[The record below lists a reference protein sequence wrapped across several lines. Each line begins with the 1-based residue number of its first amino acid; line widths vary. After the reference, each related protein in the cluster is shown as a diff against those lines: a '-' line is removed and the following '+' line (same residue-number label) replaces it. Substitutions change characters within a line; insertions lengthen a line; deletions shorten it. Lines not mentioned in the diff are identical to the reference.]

1 MMKVKKLMKRTD
13 VFAHYRDN
21 PEVSVLVI
29 GGGVNGIGTFRDL
42 ALQGIDV
49 LLVEKDDFCSGA
61 SAASSHMLHGG
72 LRYLENGE
80 FRLVREA
87 LHERNRML
95 KNAPHY
101 SKPLPTTIPIFSWFS
116 GLLNAPLKF
125 LDLLNKPGERG
136 ALVVKLGLTF
146 YDWFTWGDRVMPTHK
161 FHSKKKSLELR
172 PHLNPNIVATVTYYD
187 AWMPYPERICM
198 EMIMD
203 AEAMSSQVH
212 ALNYVSAEDAAGETV
227 TLRDHMSGDTIDVKP
242 KLVINAAGPW
252 IDFANKAMGKQTNF
266 IGGTKGSH
274 ILVDHPQLY
283 EATRGHEMFFEN
295 DDGRITLFFPLQDR
309 VLIGTTDIPIDNP
322 DDARCTEEEI
332 DYMLTLVKKVFPTID
347 VKREQIVFNFS
358 GVRPLPASD
367 AKTAGQISRDHSIR
381 ISEAG
386 NGLSFPIF
394 SLVGGK
400 WTTFRAFAEQTTDR
414 VLNRLARPRRDSTKN
429 LAIGGGKDYP
439 MTVNARL
446 DWLEAVHKETGLDR
460 SRVSTLFD
468 RYGTRAKDIAAFIV
482 AGDDAPLTHIP
493 DEYSRREVIFIAQ
506 NEKVAHLED
515 FILRRSL
522 LAMLG
527 KITGEGLTELG
538 EMVGAALGWSY
549 DDVLAEIE
557 RAVGVLQDQ
566 HGVTVKVIQPQADSA
581 D

>member
-1 MMKVKKLMKRTD
+1 MNRSE

-29 GGGVNGIGTFRDL
+29 GGGINGIGTFRDL
-42 ALQGIDV
+42 ALQGVDV
-49 LLVEKDDFCSGA
+49 LLVEKDDFCAGA

-146 YDWFTWGDRVMPTHK
+146 YDWFTWSDRVMPTHK
-161 FHSKKKSLELR
+161 FYSKKKSLELR
-172 PHLNPNIVATVTYYD
+172 PHLNSNIVATVTYYD
-187 AWMPYPERICM
+187 AWMPYPERICL
-198 EMIMD
+198 ELVLD
-203 AEAMSSQVH
+203 AEAMSSQAN
-212 ALNYVSAEDAAGETV
+212 ALNYVSAEGAGANGETV
-227 TLRDHMSGDTIDVKP
+227 ILRDHLSGETLEIKP
-242 KLVINAAGPW
+242 KLVVNAAGPW
-252 IDFANKAMGKQTNF
+252 IDFANQALGKSTNF

-274 ILVDHPQLY
+274 IVVDHPQLY

-332 DYMLTLVKKVFPTID
+332 DYMLTLVRKVFPTID

-381 ISEAG
+381 VTEAG
-386 NGLSFPIF
+386 NGVGFPVF

-414 VLNRLARPRRDSTKN
+414 VLNRLSRPRRDSTQN

-439 MTVNARL
+439 STVNARL
-446 DWLEAVHKETGLDR
+446 DWLEAVHKDTGLDR
-460 SRVSTLFD
+460 SHLSLLFE
-468 RYGTRAKDIAAFIV
+468 RYGTRARDVATFIA
-482 AGDDAPLTHIP
+482 AGDDALLTHVP
-493 DEYSRREVIFIAQ
+493 DGYSRREISFVVQ
-506 NEKVAHLED
+506 NEKVSHLDD
-515 FILRRSL
+515 FLLRRSL

-527 KITGEGLTELG
+527 KLNSDGLSEIGEV
-538 EMVGAALGWSY
+538 VGAVLGWSY
-549 DDVLAEIE
+549 DEVQTEIE
-557 RAVGVLQDQ
+557 RAAEILKDQ
-566 HGVTVKVIQPQADSA
+566 HGVEINVNRPQTQSTD
-581 D
+581 